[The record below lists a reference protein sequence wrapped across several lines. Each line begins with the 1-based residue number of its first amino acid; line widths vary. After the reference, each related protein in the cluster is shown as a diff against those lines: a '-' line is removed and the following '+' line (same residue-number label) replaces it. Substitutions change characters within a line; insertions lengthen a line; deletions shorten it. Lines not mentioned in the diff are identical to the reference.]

1 MHCWLMQE
9 NLKWM
14 VEANLKRICFALLSL
29 DSFMGVS
36 NHLTQFDTK
45 LQVLKSRM
53 VRSKIGLQYAVIEL
67 ECPEWDNMIK
77 IGLQSSVG
85 QHCFLSSSS
94 LYEHG
99 EAWLGCEEF
108 VDIW

>member
-1 MHCWLMQE
+1 MAKKKIV
-9 NLKWM
+9 NLK
-14 VEANLKRICFALLSL
+14 
-29 DSFMGVS
+29 
-36 NHLTQFDTK
+36 
-45 LQVLKSRM
+45 VLKSRM
-53 VRSKIGLQYAVIEL
+53 IRLKIAGIEL

-77 IGLQSSVG
+77 IGFQSSVG
-85 QHCFLSSSS
+85 QHCFLSSSSS